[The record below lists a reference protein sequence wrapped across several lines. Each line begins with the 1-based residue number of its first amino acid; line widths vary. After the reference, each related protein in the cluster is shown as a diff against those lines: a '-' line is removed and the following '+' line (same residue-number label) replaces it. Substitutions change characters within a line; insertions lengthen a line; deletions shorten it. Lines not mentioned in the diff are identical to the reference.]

1 MRKSNQP
8 QPTKLIAMKLAILG
22 ATGQV
27 GSQLTTEALSR
38 GHTVTGISRHPDALP
53 NHPQLKSVKAD
64 LTDYAQLP
72 AILAAHDAVIT
83 AVKFTTFDGAKLL
96 AAVKKSGVRQ
106 LLVVG
111 GAGSLETAPGKRLV
125 DQPGFPAEY
134 KTEALAGGYFLEVLR
149 SETELDWTFLSP
161 SAYLHPG
168 PKTGKFRLGH
178 DALLVDAKGESHI
191 SIADYA
197 IAFLDEVDR
206 PQHSRTRFTV
216 GY

>member
-1 MRKSNQP
+1 
-8 QPTKLIAMKLAILG
+8 MKLAILG

-27 GSQLTTEALSR
+27 GSQLTTEALCR
-38 GHTVTGISRHPDALP
+38 GHTVTGISRHPAALP

-64 LTDYAQLP
+64 LTDYAELP
-72 AILAAHDAVIT
+72 AILAAHDAVIA
-83 AVKFTTFDGAKLL
+83 AVKFATFDGAKLL
-96 AAVKKSGVRQ
+96 AAVKRSGAKRF
-106 LLVVG
+106 LVVG
-111 GAGSLETAPGKRLV
+111 GAGSLETTPGQRLV
-125 DQPGFPAEY
+125 DQPEFPAAY
-134 KTEALAGGYFLEVLR
+134 KPEALAAGSFLELLR
-149 SETELDWTFLSP
+149 RETELDWTFLSP
-161 SAYLHPG
+161 STYLHAG
-168 PKTGKFRLGH
+168 PKTGRFRLGS